1 MSLDWPVHH
10 LGAIDSTN
18 TEAKRRASAGAFA
31 DGWLVAETQTA
42 GRGRLQRHW
51 VSPVGNLFATALF
64 HEPGGMVVA
73 SRLPF
78 AAALAVSDVALLFAP
93 DADIR
98 LKWPN
103 DVRINKAKLSGILI
117 ETGGSGADTWVAAGI
132 GINVT
137 HAPDGAEQSA
147 TSIATLRGDTA
158 VTADMA
164 LEALR
169 TAFSQRLR
177 EARAGFSGLRKA
189 WLERAEGLG
198 ATVRVTASGEP
209 VEGVFEDLDEFGA
222 LILRLPD
229 GVRQIIRAGDVNL
242 VGRA

>member
-31 DGWLVAETQTA
+31 DGWLVAETQSA
-42 GRGRLQRHW
+42 GRGRLQRNW

-64 HEPGGMVVA
+64 HEPGGMAVA

-93 DADIR
+93 GADIR

-103 DVRINKAKLSGILI
+103 DVRIHGAKMSGILI
-117 ETGGSGADTWVAAGI
+117 ETGGSSVDTWVAAGI

-147 TSIATLRGDTA
+147 TSIATLRGDAA
-158 VTADMA
+158 VTADMV

-169 TAFSQRLR
+169 KAFSQRLS

-189 WLERAEGLG
+189 WLDRAEGLG

-229 GVRQIIRAGDVNL
+229 GVRQTIRAGDVNL

>member
-1 MSLDWPVHH
+1 LSLDWPVHH

-18 TEAKRRASAGAFA
+18 SEAKRRAAAGFC
-31 DGWLVAETQTA
+31 DGWLVAETQSA

-64 HEPGGMVVA
+64 HEPGAMVVA

-78 AAALAVSDVALLFAP
+78 AAALAVGDVARSFAP
-93 DADIR
+93 SAEIR

-137 HAPDGAEQSA
+137 HAPDGAAQSA
-147 TSIATLRGDTA
+147 TSIATLRGDA
-158 VTADMA
+158 VVTADMV

-169 TAFSQRLR
+169 SAFSQRLI

-189 WLERAEGLG
+189 WLAQAEGLG
-198 ATVRVTASGEP
+198 TIVRVTTSGEP
-209 VEGVFEDLDEFGA
+209 VEGIFEDIDAFGA

-229 GVRQIIRAGDVNL
+229 GTRQTIRAGDVNL